1 MNITAFVAVL
11 FLLQTF
17 AIQFSFKKKGVYL
30 CRAYCHFYIEC
41 VYRGNGG
48 DDGSWYYEF
57 NEP

>member
-17 AIQFSFKKKGVYL
+17 AIQFSFKRKEFIY
-30 CRAYCHFYIEC
+30 
-41 VYRGNGG
+41 VYRANGG